1 VKLEKR
7 SVFGWGPSGAGYAN
21 PRNGIA
27 IHYDGSDQ
35 SLAKK
40 QHSSC
45 RTYWRNTRKFHMGP
59 SRKWADIGYS
69 FAVCPHGIVLEGR
82 GLNKQQ
88 AAQPGGNTTW
98 YSVTFMSGP
107 SEHPTAA
114 QLTAFRELR
123 SWLRGKGVAAALKP
137 HSAFIS
143 TSCCGNIL
151 RSLISN
157 GTLAAGTPSTPSP
170 SPPSSGTRAPKFP
183 GRLITQPP
191 VMHGNDVKT
200 WQTQMRK
207 RGWSITADGAYGP
220 ASEAVCRKFQAE
232 KRLGVDGVVGP
243 KTWAAAWT
251 ASST

>member
-1 VKLEKR
+1 MKLEKR

-27 IHYDGSDQ
+27 IHYDGSNQ
-35 SLAKK
+35 SLANK
-40 QHSSC
+40 QHLSC
-45 RTYWRNTRKFHMGP
+45 RAYWRSTRKFHMGP
-59 SRKWADIGYS
+59 SRGWADIGYS
-69 FAVCPHGIVLEGR
+69 FAVCPHGYVLEGR

-88 AAQPGGNTTW
+88 AAQPGGNSTW

-107 SEHPTAA
+107 TEHPTAA

-123 SWLRGKGVAAALKP
+123 SWLRGKGVRAAIKP

-157 GTLAAGTPSTPSP
+157 GTLAAGTPSPPRPT
-170 SPPSSGTRAPKFP
+170 PPSSGAKAPRFP

-191 VMHGNDVKT
+191 VMHGSDVKT

-220 ASEAVCRKFQAE
+220 ASEAVCRRFQDDR
-232 KRLGVDGVVGP
+232 RLGVDGVVGP
-243 KTWAAAWT
+243 KTWAAAWSPSIT
-251 ASST
+251 